1 MAAGGTCLFV
11 NKIFKKLLF
20 RMSEGGNGGEVQQLV
35 VSDKAPIVRV
45 VLTDSDISSLT
56 AADWVIRWRQQESYV
71 SALERR
77 LAQQEGT

>member
-1 MAAGGTCLFV
+1 MAAGGTFFF
-11 NKIFKKLLF
+11 NKISNGLLC
-20 RMSEGGNGGEVQQLV
+20 RMSEGGNAGELQQPIIL
-35 VSDKAPIVRV
+35 DKASIVRV

-71 SALERR
+71 STLERR